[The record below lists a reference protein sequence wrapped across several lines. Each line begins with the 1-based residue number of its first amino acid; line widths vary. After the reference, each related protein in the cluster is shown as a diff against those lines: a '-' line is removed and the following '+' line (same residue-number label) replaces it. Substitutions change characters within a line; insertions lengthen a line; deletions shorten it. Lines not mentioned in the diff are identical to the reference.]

1 MTHIAL
7 VEDSPVLI
15 RFLND
20 LLVKR
25 SYRVSTYTSSQQAFA
40 EMKKHQPDLAI
51 IDLDFPDMSSLDL
64 VKKVRSDLNLQ
75 EVQVLVLTA
84 QNDLDTRLKGLEN
97 ADDFLG
103 KPFDVNELLARIT
116 ALLRR
121 RDSHTIRGRL
131 ELVGGC
137 AIALQMMLVS
147 HKQGALF
154 LDDGAALYLQNG
166 QIVHVVHPKETK
178 EKAVRQILRRK
189 RGNFR
194 FRPDV
199 PPSKESL
206 NISPVSFMLE
216 LAKDVDEEAEE
227 RRQNN
232 TPHTQEEAKKQ
243 LVTLPN
249 LAVAQTYMN
258 TLQLQGLQNFT
269 ATEKYLNSYEATCV
283 VFESN
288 SMMIIALNSTLSML
302 PKDLLEQ
309 VKIKANQNSI
319 EINQNSVDVKEG
331 QGSSGIIKESKPSSD
346 LQLDFFGKLVQ
357 VNNQQNQNEEDIEN
371 LLCID

>member
-25 SYRVSTYTSSQQAFA
+25 SYRVSIYTSSQQAFA

-64 VKKVRSDLNLQ
+64 VKKIRADLSLQ
-75 EVQVLVLTA
+75 EVQVLVLTS

-103 KPFDVNELLARIT
+103 KPFDVNELLARIA

-147 HKQGALF
+147 HKKGALF
-154 LDDGAALYLQNG
+154 LDDGAALYLKSG

-178 EKAVRQILRRK
+178 EKAVRQILKRQ

-194 FRPDV
+194 FRPDTL
-199 PPSKESL
+199 PPKESL

-216 LAKDVDEEAEE
+216 LAKDTDEGAEE
-227 RRQNN
+227 RRQSI
-232 TPHTQEEAKKQ
+232 TTQVQETKKQ

-249 LAVAQTYMN
+249 LAIAQTYMN
-258 TLQLQGLQNFT
+258 SLQLQGLQNFT

-283 VFESN
+283 VFESD
-288 SMMIIALNSTLSML
+288 SIMVIALNSTLSML

-309 VKIKANQNSI
+309 VKIEVNQNSL
-319 EINQNSVDVKEG
+319 EINQNSVDVKED
-331 QGSSGIIKESKPSSD
+331 QCSSGTIKESKPSSD
-346 LQLDFFGKLVQ
+346 LQLDFFDKLLQ
-357 VNNQQNQNEEDIEN
+357 ADNQQNKNEEDIEN

>member
-7 VEDSPVLI
+7 VEDGPVLI

-25 SYRVSTYTSSQQAFA
+25 GYRVSTYTSGQQAFN
-40 EMKKHQPDLAI
+40 EMKSHQPDLAI
-51 IDLDFPDMSSLDL
+51 IDLDLPDMPGLNL
-64 VKKVRSDLNLQ
+64 IKKIRSDLNLQ
-75 EVQVLVLTA
+75 EIQVLVLTA

-103 KPFDVNELLARIT
+103 KPFDVNELLARVA

-137 AIALQMMLVS
+137 AIVLQMMLVS
-147 HKQGALF
+147 HKKGALF
-154 LDDGAALYLQNG
+154 LDDGAALYLKEG
-166 QIVHVVHPKETK
+166 HIVHVKHPNSTG
-178 EKAVRQILRRK
+178 EKAVKLILKRL

-199 PPSKESL
+199 LSPKESL
-206 NISPVSFMLE
+206 NISPMTFMLE
-216 LAKDVDEEAEE
+216 LAKDTDEGAKE
-227 RRQNN
+227 RHQDH
-232 TPHTQEEAKKQ
+232 TPLVEDPQKQ
-243 LVTLPN
+243 LVALPN

-258 TLQLQGLQNFT
+258 SLHLQGLKNFT
-269 ATEKYLNSYEATCV
+269 ATEKYLNTYEATCV
-283 VFESN
+283 IFESD
-288 SMMIIALNSTLSML
+288 SIVVIALNSTLSML
-302 PKDLLEQ
+302 PKDL
-309 VKIKANQNSI
+309 I
-319 EINQNSVDVKEG
+319 EHVNVL
-331 QGSSGIIKESKPSSD
+331 SD
-346 LQLDFFGKLVQ
+346 QDYMDM
-357 VNNQQNQNEEDIEN
+357 DIDS